1 MRAKPLPIAD
11 ERLIALA
18 REHGTPLFV
27 YDAATIRARVAE
39 LRGRF
44 DVIRYAQKANSNPAL
59 LALVRAEGCAIDAVS
74 AGEVERA
81 LEAGFAADE
90 IVFTSDV
97 FDRAALACLARH
109 RVRVNLG
116 SLDMLE
122 QYAALGVG
130 REVTLRVNPG
140 FGAGHS
146 SGVTTGGELSKHGI
160 WHAQLSEALER
171 ARAAKLV
178 VNGLHVHA

>member
-1 MRAKPLPIAD
+1 MRAKIPPIP
-11 ERLIALA
+11 EPQLIALA

-44 DVIRYAQKANSNPAL
+44 DVVRYAEKANANPAL

-81 LEAGFAADE
+81 LAAGFTPAE
-90 IVFTSDV
+90 IVFSSDV
-97 FDRAALACLARH
+97 FDRAALACVARH

-116 SLDMLE
+116 SLDMIE
-122 QYAALGVG
+122 QYSALG
-130 REVTLRVNPG
+130 
-140 FGAGHS
+140 AG
-146 SGVTTGGELSKHGI
+146 
-160 WHAQLSEALER
+160 
-171 ARAAKLV
+171 
-178 VNGLHVHA
+178 